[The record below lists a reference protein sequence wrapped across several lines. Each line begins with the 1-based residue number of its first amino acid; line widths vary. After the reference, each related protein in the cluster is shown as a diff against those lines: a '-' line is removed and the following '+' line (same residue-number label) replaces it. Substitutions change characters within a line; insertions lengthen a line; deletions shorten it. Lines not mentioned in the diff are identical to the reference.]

1 MSGSSAVTAPVKPE
15 EGLVVKKLAEVAV
28 EYGVE
33 PEDVLDFAEYL
44 GMHPYEDAGDLE
56 FLWLAAEGIFAPL
69 PAGWAEYKM
78 PDGQPYFYNIE
89 TRRSQWEHP
98 MDAWYRKLYLKSA
111 PPKRY
116 ARISPRAR
124 ISHRPIGALPV
135 VPMNVHLILT
145 LLGRQKQE
153 GADQT
158 KLRAHFKKN
167 KGSPEKL
174 QSQKHLPS
182 NKSRSL
188 KRRLTSMLKGRKSK
202 KNVTGDDTQS
212 MGSLGEH
219 DDTASVNSQQR
230 LPEEILYQRSMFPE
244 HDESNQRRTSF
255 DASSASTKS
264 AAKSSKSGATGD
276 GSFAST
282 IESLKAQATTNDEKL
297 KRLLEDT
304 KAEKDKAVLQQVELS
319 KKVEEK
325 AAEASSLARAKEE
338 SAAEISSLK
347 RQVELLSKEKTDSQQ
362 QIAQLKSQLSETESA
377 VRSATDG
384 AGKVQAIQL
393 QTLKDEKKLLEDK
406 LRMER
411 EQSAAELQ
419 QLRVALEQER
429 AQAAER
435 HALSETTAEKRTREL
450 SDTLDRERRD
460 AHKRDAELSEKL
472 RQAQAALTT
481 EQQRAAKATKECE
494 AFKQSQGAVAAK
506 LTALRSGIHRTVVPA
521 LRELKT
527 KQAQLRTIVHECQRS
542 QEGEMSSMQQ
552 STVKQLDAIVKRSLA
567 SMETELTRKEQR
579 IAQMNVKV
587 RKLHNEIQDLKGN
600 IRVLCR
606 VRPLSKEEEAQR
618 LRYAVSFPEDDVVSL
633 SMAGREDTQ
642 GMGKVEERQF
652 QYNRVFPPAFDQ
664 KQVFAEAEQL
674 VTSVMDGY
682 NVCMFAYGQTGSG
695 KTFTMEGPSANR
707 GVYYRAV
714 AEMFRLSEERAG
726 KWSYDVQISLVEI
739 YNEKLID
746 LLNDKR
752 SKKIDDDEEDIA
764 DSKLEVYH
772 EADGAVEIKGLT
784 QVMVCSV
791 ADVEREIEHGTRNRS
806 TFATKINEHSSRSH
820 LIVSFRI
827 RGTDARGIT
836 SYHSKLHLIDL
847 AGA

>member
-1 MSGSSAVTAPVKPE
+1 M
-15 EGLVVKKLAEVAV
+15 
-28 EYGVE
+28 
-33 PEDVLDFAEYL
+33 
-44 GMHPYEDAGDLE
+44 
-56 FLWLAAEGIFAPL
+56 
-69 PAGWAEYKM
+69 
-78 PDGQPYFYNIE
+78 
-89 TRRSQWEHP
+89 
-98 MDAWYRKLYLKSA
+98 
-111 PPKRY
+111 
-116 ARISPRAR
+116 
-124 ISHRPIGALPV
+124 
-135 VPMNVHLILT
+135 
-145 LLGRQKQE
+145 LLRQKQE

-212 MGSLGEH
+212 MGSLGDH
-219 DDTASVNSQQR
+219 DDTASVNSQQT

-244 HDESNQRRTSF
+244 HDEANQRRTSF
-255 DASSASTKS
+255 DASNAPTKMG
-264 AAKSSKSGATGD
+264 AKSSKSGATGD

-282 IESLKAQATTNDEKL
+282 IESLKAQATTNDDKL
-297 KRLLEDT
+297 KRMLEDT
-304 KAEKDKAVLQQVELS
+304 KAEKDKVVLQHAELS

-325 AAEASSLARAKEE
+325 AAEASALARAKEE
-338 SAAEISSLK
+338 SAVEISSLK
-347 RQVELLSKEKTDSQQ
+347 RQLELLGKEKADSQQ
-362 QIAQLKSQLSETESA
+362 QIAQLKSQLAETESA
-377 VRSATDG
+377 VRNATDAT

-406 LRMER
+406 LRVER

-419 QLRVALEQER
+419 RTRLALEQER
-429 AQAAER
+429 AQSAER
-435 HALSETTAEKRTREL
+435 HALSETTAEKRTRDLTATLDLERREAHKREQEL
-450 SDTLDRERRD
+450 SD
-460 AHKRDAELSEKL
+460 KL
-472 RQAQAALTT
+472 RQAQTSLAT
-481 EQQRAAKATKECE
+481 EQQRAAKATQQCE

-506 LTALRSGIHRTVVPA
+506 LTALRSGIQRTVVPA
-521 LRELKT
+521 LRDLKT
-527 KQAQLRTIVHECQRS
+527 KHSQLRTIVHECQRT
-542 QEGEMSSMQQ
+542 QEGEMKVMLQ
-552 STVKQLDAIVKRSLA
+552 STVKQLDALVKRSLQ
-567 SMETELTRKEQR
+567 SMEAELTRKEQR

-606 VRPLSKEEEAQR
+606 VRPLSREEEAAR

-633 SMAGREDTQ
+633 SMAGREDSQ
-642 GMGKVEERQF
+642 GVGKVEERQF

-752 SKKIDDDEEDIA
+752 SKKIDDDEEDVA
-764 DSKLEVYH
+764 DAKLEIYH
-772 EADGAVEIKGLT
+772 ETDGAVEIKGLT
-784 QVMVCSV
+784 QVTVCSV

-847 AGA
+847 AGALQSRAWQL